1 MRHAKVELPT
11 PDEYG
16 EWLDPNRRWAV
27 WHTAGHIEYFC
38 RDKLGADEARA
49 FGLALIAASYQTPG

>member
-1 MRHAKVELPT
+1 M
-11 PDEYG
+11 
-16 EWLDPNRRWAV
+16 LDPNRRWAV